1 MWNERAFTT
10 PRSRLAT
17 VRESWHWGEE
27 MRTFSRNRFALG
39 VLSGG
44 VLLAAPGLVRAQ
56 GSATPSAGAA
66 VLDPELDLVVAQEIA
81 LQGYPGASVTSVAL
95 DRTDDALTYSI
106 VLNTGVEVQVD
117 ATTGAVVS
125 DRLLENATEK
135 PTYVLAE
142 GARLQSRATVSIGE
156 AVVAAQ
162 GALPDAGSVRRIELE
177 IEDGWLVDKID
188 FGRYEV
194 YVDARTAAIV
204 EIDRR
209 SVFGR

>member
-1 MWNERAFTT
+1 
-10 PRSRLAT
+10 
-17 VRESWHWGEE
+17 
-27 MRTFSRNRFALG
+27 MRTCSRDRFALA

-44 VLLAAPGLVRAQ
+44 VLLAAPGLARAQ
-56 GSATPSAGAA
+56 CSATPTAGTA

-95 DRTDDALTYSI
+95 DRTDDALTFGI
-106 VLNTGVEVQVD
+106 VPNTGVEVQVD
-117 ATTGAVVS
+117 ATAGTVVS
-125 DRLLENATEK
+125 DHLLENATEK

-209 SVFGR
+209 SIFGR